1 MGIQDHLYHL
11 KRRTILFHSRMEKSI
26 QMAKSA
32 LAEIF
37 QINAIHFEQHTSRTT
52 KVIEARRFLIYYLF
66 SECGI
71 KHLHMK
77 KYVPALKNHAT
88 SIHHYKKMKELM
100 DVEPETERS
109 YDNFRAKMEKEGH
122 NLLMKDYTKAI
133 REMALVQERLETLK
147 KMI

>member
-1 MGIQDHLYHL
+1 MPRFVKKNFILDTSVLLYHEDSIHVFGKNNVWIPMVVL
-11 KRRTILFHSRMEKSI
+11 EELDTFKTRNDSVGNASRY
-26 QMAKSA
+26 
-32 LAEIF
+32 
-37 QINAIHFEQHTSRTT
+37 IN
-52 KVIEARRFLIYYLF
+52 RFLD
-66 SECGI
+66 I